1 MSLNNISVFIVLQ
14 GCLEKPTG
22 ALRQRCS
29 YRPGDHT
36 SWPTTM
42 AILHPSVFYALW
54 GGHCETLPSL
64 NVLHFKGEYRQRSKH
79 ISKFFVRNSTLHI
92 IAICRFNKKVKEC
105 KAGIRKGHKNLANF
119 QNSFQVYYSKIELH
133 LKKISFFNIIKTV

>member
-1 MSLNNISVFIVLQ
+1 
-14 GCLEKPTG
+14 
-22 ALRQRCS
+22 
-29 YRPGDHT
+29 
-36 SWPTTM
+36 M

-119 QNSFQVYYSKIELH
+119 QNSFQVYYYKVEFHFQKKNLIFQHSKNCVKVIYIKWKNLA
-133 LKKISFFNIIKTV
+133 KFRKILFSGRFDGQLTQPFPFRSV